1 LKKMHP
7 MRLSTRRQWPRR
19 AGAIVW
25 GRKLGTIDGY
35 ASRRYSHCSCG
46 LRVPLTSLSA
56 SSLPAFPQQPRALP
70 RAIKHDGIRVIAR
83 KQEKRVKLYS
93 RPGNDLTHRFT
104 SALSFQGSSR
114 ESFPANANDPNWVAA
129 MGATDSQRNA
139 KFARKVADLRKTD
152 ATVDWSG
159 IEERDG
165 QKRRVAKWLSEL

>member
-1 LKKMHP
+1 MHP
-7 MRLSTRRQWPRR
+7 SAADVFDMSKTAKQLLDELLRYVEPPR
-19 AGAIVW
+19 GVAITV
-25 GRKLGTIDGY
+25 T
-35 ASRRYSHCSCG
+35 
-46 LRVPLTSLSA
+46 
-56 SSLPAFPQQPRALP
+56 
-70 RAIKHDGIRVIAR
+70 
-83 KQEKRVKLYS
+83 
-93 RPGNDLTHRFT
+93 
-104 SALSFQGSSR
+104 